1 MTRFMSKRDVQ
12 ATLKQLRA
20 AGFTV
25 EGAKGSYKVL
35 AGDVVVLTAMPHSG
49 SGPSMVTINEEYFA

>member
-1 MTRFMSKRDVQ
+1 MTRLMSKRDVQ
-12 ATLKQLRA
+12 ATLKQLKE

-35 AGDVVVLTAMPHSG
+35 DGDAVVLRAMPHSG
-49 SGPSMVTINEEYFA
+49 GGRSLVTINDEYFA